1 MFSFADIRLA
11 VVSLKGGVMDPLVE
25 WMGMECIFT
34 AFRNFAFCAKYS
46 INSEVRVVYYSEHNF
61 RSIKRQLLNK

>member
-11 VVSLKGGVMDPLVE
+11 AVSLKGGVMDPLVE

-34 AFRNFAFCAKYS
+34 AFTAFCAKYS
-46 INSEVRVVYYSEHNF
+46 INSEVRIVYY
-61 RSIKRQLLNK
+61 SIKRQLLNK